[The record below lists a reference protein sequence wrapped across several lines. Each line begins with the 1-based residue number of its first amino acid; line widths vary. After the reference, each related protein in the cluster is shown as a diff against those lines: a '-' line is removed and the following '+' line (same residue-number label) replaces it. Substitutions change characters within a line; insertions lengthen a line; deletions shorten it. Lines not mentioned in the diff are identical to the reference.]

1 MAFALRLSLIANIAL
16 VGVVGVLLSRTSP
29 GPEKGGAASA
39 VANPSSGQGGSVETS
54 QNRSQASERKLN
66 PSTVAKLEELG
77 ISREA
82 VTNMVLEDFNL
93 RSTRELAQLQKKYA
107 PRPVPD
113 REMVEFS
120 RRCEVDRIREL
131 KEKLGQD
138 GYRAWDK
145 GEKLRELNKARPP
158 GNEMELSPSES
169 EQAYALQKDY
179 DEKVQGLQEAMEDGV
194 ADRAD
199 AGTLEAQA
207 EQALDAGLEKLLG
220 KQRLD
225 ELRGNIDPTAAAL
238 REYAALD
245 PTQDQASAAAQA
257 EAAYREKQD
266 ALTQRLNQNPADS
279 ANITAEIKALNDG
292 ETEKL
297 RQIFGATAYD
307 EMKLQSDPTY
317 QTLTH
322 YAEAWNLQDSEVQST
337 YQAIHDFQT
346 TADNIR
352 SAAEMS
358 QAAGQTVNWR
368 QVNSQIEKVQQQT
381 EANLQS
387 LLGGE
392 RLRRLKQ
399 NGVLTR

>member
-1 MAFALRLSLIANIAL
+1 MAFALRFSVIANIAL
-16 VGVVGVLLSRTSP
+16 VGVVGVLLTRTNA
-29 GPEKGGAASA
+29 GPEKARRASA
-39 VANPSSGQGGSVETS
+39 IAEPSRAQVES
-54 QNRSQASERKLN
+54 AGLSPNRPQVSEQKLN
-66 PSTVAKLEELG
+66 PSTVAKLEQLG

-82 VTNMVLEDFNL
+82 VTNMLLDDFNR
-93 RSTRELAQLQKKYA
+93 RSTQQLAQLQKKYA

-120 RRCEVDRIREL
+120 RRCEVDRVREL
-131 KEKLGQD
+131 KEKLGED

-145 GEKLRELNKARPP
+145 TEKLRELNKARPP
-158 GNEMELSPSES
+158 GNELELSPSEA
-169 EQAYALQKDY
+169 EEAYALQKEY

-207 EQALDAGLEKLLG
+207 QQALDAGLEKLLG

-225 ELRGNIDPTAAAL
+225 ELHGNIDPTTAAL
-238 REYAALD
+238 REYAALN
-245 PTQDQASAAAQA
+245 PTPEQASAAAQA

-279 ANITAEIKALNDG
+279 ANITAEIKALD
-292 ETEKL
+292 EAEAERL
-297 RQIFGATAYD
+297 RQIFGPAAYD
-307 EMKLQSDPTY
+307 KMKLQSDPTY

-322 YAEAWNLQDSEVQST
+322 YAEAWNLQDSEVEST
-337 YQAIHDFQT
+337 YQAIHAFQT

-352 SAAEMS
+352 TAAEMS
-358 QAAGQTVNWR
+358 QAAGQPVNWR
-368 QVNSQIEKVQQQT
+368 QVNSQIEKAQQQT
-381 EANLQS
+381 EANLLN
-387 LLGGE
+387 LLGDE

-399 NGVLTR
+399 NGVITR